1 MHRMLGEDNIKRH
14 DRRSDKDWAV
24 LGIEPRTSRT
34 LSENH
39 ATRPN
44 SQYPE
49 FTWQHRR
56 PINHDP
62 PMAAAL
68 WTTDIHGPTGN
79 ALHPMRSQGSPG
91 MSDHACRLL
100 VCMSK
105 NILSAQSS
113 SLAKQIESKRKRAV
127 LGIEPRT
134 SRTRSENHAT
144 RPNSRSLKV
153 READLFGNALNT
165 GDRAVLGI
173 EPRTSRT
180 QSENHATRPNSL
192 RTTSAETTA
201 FARTAARRNAQTAA
215 IRSKRV
221 YNDPGKTR
229 TCNLWFRRPTP
240 YPLGHRTPPLLQPHQ
255 HAIDAFIASHSV
267 SLPH

>member
-49 FTWQHRR
+49 STWQHRR

-79 ALHPMRSQGSPG
+79 ALHPMHSKGSAG
-91 MSDHACRLL
+91 MSDHAYRLL

-153 READLFGNALNT
+153 RQADLFGNALNT
-165 GDRAVLGI
+165 GNRAVLGI

-180 QSENHATRPNSL
+180 QSENHATRPNSQL
-192 RTTSAETTA
+192 IKVDNHPCHPAHTPPKKLKL
-201 FARTAARRNAQTAA
+201 
-215 IRSKRV
+215 SK
-221 YNDPGKTR
+221 NDPGKTR
-229 TCNLWFRRPTP
+229 ACNLWFRGPTP
-240 YPLGHRTPPLLQPHQ
+240 YPLGHRTAPYPKQRQIDFEQPRRVQ
-255 HAIDAFIASHSV
+255 YT
-267 SLPH
+267 SLRTSKTKRR